1 MVGSRKDYFAPS
13 SQIRIN
19 GITVFDFCSESS
31 ILLHIQA
38 CSPALHKKAKVDLL
52 LHLHFAVF
60 NYSAVI
66 MTEKL
71 LKLYIS
77 AGSIRYLTNIP
88 EPMTYLMSFM
98 WLRLTKSGHRYKI
111 YRSCADRRQKWL
123 SGFLLHTAASLGV
136 QLRANV
142 PHAVFLSSFSWF
154 LFPCPHSLYKAGI
167 RVAQEHPRVLSLLL
181 SSLITLGL
189 YLSCWGVTDSSKA
202 TAALPGYKYKHS

>member
-1 MVGSRKDYFAPS
+1 MQVLVTIMLCVFWAAVSPGGSSRVLLSLAGRFRAPPRAPFPSPRAAALCLAIPIQDNYLQSKFVVVWSSMVGSRKDYFAPS

-88 EPMTYLMSFM
+88 EPMTYLMSF
-98 WLRLTKSGHRYKI
+98 H
-111 YRSCADRRQKWL
+111 
-123 SGFLLHTAASLGV
+123 
-136 QLRANV
+136 
-142 PHAVFLSSFSWF
+142 
-154 LFPCPHSLYKAGI
+154 
-167 RVAQEHPRVLSLLL
+167 VAETH
-181 SSLITLGL
+181 
-189 YLSCWGVTDSSKA
+189 
-202 TAALPGYKYKHS
+202 